1 MALIKYWNRKTAE
14 CYTQVIIEIVKKMQE
29 LLEKLFVSRQQQ
41 INLNVLILISMYNL
55 SII

>member
-1 MALIKYWNRKTAE
+1 
-14 CYTQVIIEIVKKMQE
+14 MQE

-41 INLNVLILISMYNL
+41 INLNVLILIFMYNL